1 MLTSKPKNK
10 ITRMLPDDE
19 LEEIPQ
25 VEEIPQAEDISQFG
39 QGAMAL
45 NAASP
50 AVAALPQP
58 KWVRLIR
65 EDVERLP
72 EDARVKDIVQLRK
85 LLRRAILVEHTTIP
99 PYLCALY
106 SLQDG
111 TNQESAEVI
120 KSVLVEE
127 MLHWILAANVL
138 NAIGGE
144 PCVNDPRFIPTYPS
158 NLLDLLNTKTDSTPS
173 SLDDLLKIDA
183 LTASNGARSN
193 ASTDAIEV
201 GILKFSEEAID
212 VFLEIETPVP
222 VGGESSGNPTIG
234 SFYKIIID
242 GLERLEAEARSKG
255 ESIFTQEDPE
265 RAKRQITPEHYY
277 GSGGKIVVV
286 TDIHTARKALKEIV
300 FQGEGFDPRFFDEDI
315 SIGDYDEIGHF
326 YRFNQIKQGRYYEE
340 GDTPA
345 TGPRGATLYVDWSK
359 VYQMKPNPSLS
370 DYRHNPELLEK
381 GKQFNQGYMSLLD
394 KMQNAF
400 TGHPDSLQ
408 EAVVFMFRLKYLA
421 EELLKNPIGEKN
433 MAAGPIFGYLGAS
446 E

>member
-10 ITRMLPDDE
+10 IKRMLPGDE
-19 LEEIPQ
+19 LEEIQ
-25 VEEIPQAEDISQFG
+25 QLNL
-39 QGAMAL
+39 GAMAL
-45 NAASP
+45 DVAAP
-50 AVAALPQP
+50 EAAAAALPQP

-65 EDVERLP
+65 EDVQRLP
-72 EDARVKDIVQLRK
+72 DEARVKDIVQLRK
-85 LLRRAILVEHTTIP
+85 LLRRAILIEHTTIP

-106 SLQDG
+106 SLQEG
-111 TNQESAEVI
+111 SNEESAEVI

-144 PCVNDPRFIPTYPS
+144 PSVNDPRFIPTYPS
-158 NLLDLLNTKTDSTPS
+158 NLLDLLNTKSDSVPS

-183 LTASNGARSN
+183 LTASKGAQSDAAN
-193 ASTDAIEV
+193 DAIEV

-212 VFLEIETPVP
+212 VFLEIESPVP

-242 GLERLEAEARSKG
+242 GLETLEAEAQSKG
-255 ESIFTQEDPE
+255 ESIFTQDPE

-277 GSGGKIVVV
+277 GSGGKIIVVD
-286 TDIHTARKALKEIV
+286 DIHTARKALKEIV

-326 YRFNQIKQGRYYEE
+326 YRFNQIKKGRYYEE

-345 TGPRGATLYVDWSK
+345 TGPRGPTLLVEWNK
-359 VYQMKPNPSLS
+359 VYPMKPNPTLS

-381 GKQFNQGYMSLLD
+381 GKAFNQGYMSLLD

-421 EELLKNPIGEKN
+421 GELLKNPIGESN
-433 MAAGPIFGYLGAS
+433 MSAGPIFGYLGKPDIS
-446 E
+446 

>member
-10 ITRMLPDDE
+10 IKRMLPDDE
-19 LEEIPQ
+19 LEETPQ
-25 VEEIPQAEDISQFG
+25 LN
-39 QGAMAL
+39 QGAMASNVAL
-45 NAASP
+45 FKVASP
-50 AVAALPQP
+50 EAALPQP
-58 KWVRLIR
+58 KWVRLIQ

-72 EDARVKDIVQLRK
+72 EEARVRDIVQLRK

-111 TNQESAEVI
+111 SNEESAEVI

-144 PCVNDPRFIPTYPS
+144 PSVNDPRFIPTYPS
-158 NLLDLLNTKTDSTPS
+158 NLLDLLNTKTDDSPT

-183 LTASNGARSN
+183 ISASNGAQSDT
-193 ASTDAIEV
+193 STDAIEV
-201 GILKFSEEAID
+201 GLLKFSEEAID
-212 VFLEIETPVP
+212 TFLEIETPIP

-242 GLERLEAEARSKG
+242 GLERLEAEAKAKG
-255 ESIFTQEDPE
+255 ETIFTQDPE

-300 FQGEGFDPRFFDEDI
+300 FQGEGFDPKFFDEDI

-326 YRFNQIKQGRYYEE
+326 YRFNQIKKGRYYEE

-345 TGPRGATLYVDWSK
+345 TGPRGATLFVDWNK
-359 VYQMKPNPSLS
+359 VYPMKPNPTLS
-370 DYRHNPELLEK
+370 DYRHNPELRAK
-381 GKQFNQGYMSLLD
+381 GKAFNQGYMSLLD

-400 TGHPDSLQ
+400 TGHPDALQ

-421 EELLKNPIGEKN
+421 AELLKNPIGEKN
-433 MAAGPIFGYLGAS
+433 LAAGPIFGYLSATD
-446 E
+446 

>member
-1 MLTSKPKNK
+1 MLTSKSKNK
-10 ITRMLPDDE
+10 IKRMLPGDE

-25 VEEIPQAEDISQFG
+25 LDQR
-39 QGAMAL
+39 AMSFEV
-45 NAASP
+45 ASSSASSP
-50 AVAALPQP
+50 VAALPQP
-58 KWVRLIR
+58 KWVRLIQ
-65 EDVERLP
+65 EDIQRLP
-72 EDARVKDIVQLRK
+72 DEARVKDIVQLRK

-111 TNQESAEVI
+111 SNQESAEVI

-158 NLLDLLNTKTDSTPS
+158 NLLDLLNTKTDSNPT

-183 LTASNGARSN
+183 LTASNN
-193 ASTDAIEV
+193 AQSDATVDAIEV
-201 GILKFSEEAID
+201 GLLKFSEEAID

-242 GLERLEAEARSKG
+242 GLETLEAEAQSKG
-255 ESIFTQEDPE
+255 ESIFTQDPE

-300 FQGEGFDPRFFDEDI
+300 FQGEGFDPKFFEEDI

-326 YRFNQIKQGRYYEE
+326 YRFNQIKEGRYYEE

-345 TGPRGATLYVDWSK
+345 TGPRGATLLVDWNK
-359 VYQMKPNPSLS
+359 VYPMKPNPTLS

-381 GKQFNQGYMSLLD
+381 GKAFNQGYMNLLD
-394 KMQNAF
+394 KMQQAF
-400 TGHPDSLQ
+400 TGHPDALQ

-421 EELLKNPIGEKN
+421 EELLKNPIGEKKI
-433 MAAGPIFGYLGAS
+433 AAGPIFGHLS
-446 E
+446 TPE

>member
-10 ITRMLPDDE
+10 IKRMLPDDE

-25 VEEIPQAEDISQFG
+25 LD

-45 NAASP
+45 DVAPLKAASP
-50 AVAALPQP
+50 VAASLPQP

-65 EDVERLP
+65 EDVERMP
-72 EDARVKDIVQLRK
+72 EEARVKDIVQLRK

-111 TNQESAEVI
+111 SNAESAEVI

-158 NLLDLLNTKTDSTPS
+158 NLLDLLNTKTDSAPT
-173 SLDDLLKIDA
+173 SLDELLKIDA
-183 LTASNGARSN
+183 LTASNGAQSDSS
-193 ASTDAIEV
+193 ADAIEV
-201 GILKFSEEAID
+201 GLLKFSEEAID
-212 VFLEIETPVP
+212 TFLEIETPIP
-222 VGGESSGNPTIG
+222 VGGKSSGNPTIG

-242 GLERLEAEARSKG
+242 GLERLEAEAKSKG
-255 ESIFTQEDPE
+255 ETIFTQDPE
-265 RAKRQITPEHYY
+265 RQKRQITPEHYY

-326 YRFNQIKQGRYYEE
+326 YRFNQIKKGRYYEE

-345 TGPRGATLYVDWSK
+345 TGPRGATLFVDWNK
-359 VYQMKPNPSLS
+359 VYPMKPNPTLS
-370 DYRHNPELLEK
+370 DYRHNPELQAK
-381 GKQFNQGYMSLLD
+381 GKAFNEGYMSLLD

-400 TGHPDSLQ
+400 TGQPDALQ

-421 EELLKNPIGEKN
+421 SELMKNPTGEKN
-433 MAAGPIFGYLGAS
+433 MAAGPIFGYLGTT

>member
-10 ITRMLPDDE
+10 IKRMLPDDE

-25 VEEIPQAEDISQFG
+25 LD

-45 NAASP
+45 DVASP
-50 AVAALPQP
+50 TAAALPRP
-58 KWVRLIR
+58 KWVRLIQ

-72 EDARVKDIVQLRK
+72 QEARVQDIVQLRR

-111 TNQESAEVI
+111 SNQESAEVI

-144 PCVNDPRFIPTYPS
+144 PIVNDPRFIPTYPS
-158 NLLDLLNTKTDSTPS
+158 NLLDLLNTKTDFVHT

-183 LTASNGARSN
+183 LTASNGARS
-193 ASTDAIEV
+193 AATKDAIEV

-212 VFLEIETPVP
+212 IFLEIESPIP
-222 VGGESSGNPTIG
+222 VGGVSSGNPTIG

-242 GLERLEAEARSKG
+242 GLETLEAEAKSKG
-255 ESIFTQEDPE
+255 ETIFTQDPE

-300 FQGEGFDPRFFDEDI
+300 FQGEGFDPRFFEEDI

-345 TGPRGATLYVDWSK
+345 TGPRGATLLVDWSR
-359 VYQMKPNPSLS
+359 VYPMKPNPKLS

-381 GKQFNQGYMSLLD
+381 GKAFNQGYMSLLD

-400 TGHPDSLQ
+400 TGHPDALQ

-433 MAAGPIFGYLGAS
+433 MAAGPIFGYLS
-446 E
+446 TLE